1 MKNKQQL
8 TKDYQYLF
16 EISDQLLL
24 AYENDIF
31 DEEIKDLAECLEKL
45 SGKTSN
51 QRWDYGARLS
61 EEITNGKN
69 TN

>member
-1 MKNKQQL
+1 MKTKQQL

-45 SGKTSN
+45 SGKTFN
-51 QRWDYGARLS
+51 QRWDYGSRLS
-61 EEITNGKN
+61 EEITNGEN